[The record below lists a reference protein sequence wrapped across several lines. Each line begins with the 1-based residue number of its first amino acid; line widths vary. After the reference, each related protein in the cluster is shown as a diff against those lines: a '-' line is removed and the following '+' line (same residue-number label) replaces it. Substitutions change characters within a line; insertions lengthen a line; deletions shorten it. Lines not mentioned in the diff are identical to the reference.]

1 MRTEAWRTGFGL
13 ALAVPSLAAALLL
26 AASPPTFATWLLH
39 LVSLELSLAIAAAAL
54 LALAVTASL
63 AGRGAS
69 IVRLAAVPALVIGL
83 IPALVLVPLYRAH
96 GAAFSLVAYPPFR
109 PVAPPPSRRDV
120 VLEPSRPDLKTD
132 VYMPDDAGP
141 HPFVVVIHSGAWR
154 SGDKGEVPDAS
165 WAMARAGHVV
175 LDVQYRLSAESR
187 FPAAI
192 ADVKCLLGRAR
203 ERAAELHI
211 DPDHGAFLGRSAGGE
226 IALVAA
232 YSAGDPRVA
241 PACAVEDRPVTSVV
255 SLYGPTDL
263 AWGYVTLVRPDVVTG
278 SRALD
283 LYLGGPPAQCP
294 EAYRLASPVS
304 WVGRPLPRTLLVH
317 GTGDRLVSVENERRL
332 ARALREA
339 GRPVEVL
346 EIPLA
351 DHGFDMHA
359 GGLAE
364 QLSRH
369 VVLAFLARDQEG
381 AVARR

>member
-1 MRTEAWRTGFGL
+1 MRTQAWRTGLGL
-13 ALAVPSLAAALLL
+13 ALAVPALAAALLL
-26 AASPPTFATWLLH
+26 AASPPTFATWVLH

-54 LALAVTASL
+54 LALAVTVSL
-63 AGRGAS
+63 PGRGAS
-69 IVRLAAVPALVIGL
+69 VVRLAAVPALVIGL

-96 GAAFSLVAYPPFR
+96 GAAFSPLAYPPFR
-109 PVAPPPSRRDV
+109 PVAAPSRRDV

-132 VYMPDDAGP
+132 VYLPDGPGP

-154 SGDKGEVPDAS
+154 SGDKGENPDAS
-165 WAMARAGHVV
+165 WAIAHAGHVV
-175 LDVQYRLSAESR
+175 LDVEYRLSAEGR
-187 FPAAI
+187 FPAAV

-203 ERAAELHI
+203 ERAAELHM
-211 DPDHGAFLGRSAGGE
+211 DPDRGAYLGRSAGGE

-283 LYLGGPPAQCP
+283 LYLGGPPAQYP

-304 WVGRPLPRTLLVH
+304 WVDRPLPRTLLVH

-332 ARALREA
+332 AQALRAA
-339 GRPVEVL
+339 GRSVDVL
-346 EIPLA
+346 ELPLA
-351 DHGFDMHA
+351 DHGFDVHA

-364 QLSRH
+364 QLARH
-369 VVLAFLARDQEG
+369 VLLRFLAADQDG
-381 AVARR
+381 AAARR